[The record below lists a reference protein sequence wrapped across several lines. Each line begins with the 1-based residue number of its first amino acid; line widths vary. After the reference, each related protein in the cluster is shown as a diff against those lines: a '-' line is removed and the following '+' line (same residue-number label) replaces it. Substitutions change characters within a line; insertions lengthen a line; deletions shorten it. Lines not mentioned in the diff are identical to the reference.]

1 GQKLPESIEDLLEG
15 LPEGTRKRQIL
26 RPSAAIDPLSS
37 DGKWRLI
44 KPDPQTLAR
53 FAKRVQDYN
62 NGVLPSN
69 PSPLL
74 DRYAVIIVNSAD
86 TDSAA
91 E

>member
-1 GQKLPESIEDLLEG
+1 
-15 LPEGTRKRQIL
+15 
-26 RPSAAIDPLSS
+26 IDPLSS

-91 E
+91 EAEDDDFEVVTENQPFIGVASQSKSKSV